1 MRGKIRKLSWYW
13 VKTKKI
19 KNLNSNLKEDQ
30 SCSERLVSQYQSIRY
45 LLEVSSNKKLTL
57 FHFLLYKK
65 WFLSNLKISM
75 LKVSTNNWSNITP
88 IQMMKLLIMLIWGH
102 YKNSIELSII
112 WPILNSFYQNYILLY
127 KDSKILAILKIHNID
142 NKDNYLEAN
151 LVWTLVS

>member
-1 MRGKIRKLSWYW
+1 
-13 VKTKKI
+13 
-19 KNLNSNLKEDQ
+19 
-30 SCSERLVSQYQSIRY
+30 
-45 LLEVSSNKKLTL
+45 
-57 FHFLLYKK
+57 
-65 WFLSNLKISM
+65 M
-75 LKVSTNNWSNITP
+75 LKVSTNNLSNITP

-151 LVWTLVS
+151 LV